1 MLSEGG
7 IKDDVKIFGPSMWK
21 DGADHGGS
29 RLRAGLGIRTLF
41 LDLVST

>member
-7 IKDDVKIFGPSMWK
+7 IKDDVKIFGPSTWK

-29 RLRAGLGIRTLF
+29 RSRAGLGIRTLF